1 MHKRFFFF
9 LLVLVIGA
17 SCTRYKDI
25 VYVRDLGKTTSDSL
39 IKTTYTTYKVQA
51 SDILYIKIRSSIN
64 PTAAEI
70 FNKTSSTSENTYYYN
85 TSNYY
90 LIGYPVDLGGYINIA
105 VLGDIKVAGLTMK
118 EIEQELQNKA
128 REIVSDA
135 EVVVRLLSFKITVLG
150 EIGSG
155 QKNIMAER
163 ANLFEVFAMS
173 GDILKSGNKH
183 NVLIMRTT
191 PEGIKT
197 FRVDVTDKNLISSP
211 LFYVQPN
218 DIIYVEPAKITAV
231 RLTLNELALFI
242 TSVSSVVT
250 LSLLVYNLVQK

>member
-1 MHKRFFFF
+1 
-9 LLVLVIGA
+9 
-17 SCTRYKDI
+17 
-25 VYVRDLGKTTSDSL
+25 
-39 IKTTYTTYKVQA
+39 
-51 SDILYIKIRSSIN
+51 
-64 PTAAEI
+64 
-70 FNKTSSTSENTYYYN
+70 
-85 TSNYY
+85 
-90 LIGYPVDLGGYINIA
+90 
-105 VLGDIKVAGLTMK
+105 MK

>member
-9 LLVLVIGA
+9 LLILAIGA

-39 IKTTYTTYKVQA
+39 IKTTYTTYKVQTT
-51 SDILYIKIRSSIN
+51 DILYVKIRSSIN
-64 PTAAEI
+64 PLATEI
-70 FNKTSSTSENTYYYN
+70 FNKTSSTTENTYYYN
-85 TSNYY
+85 ASNYY
-90 LIGYPVDLGGYINIA
+90 LIGYPVDMGGYITVA
-105 VLGDIKVAGLTMK
+105 VMGDIKVAGLTLK

-150 EIGSG
+150 EIGSS
-155 QKNIMAER
+155 QKTIMAER
-163 ANLFEVFAMS
+163 ANLFEVFAMC

-183 NVLIMRTT
+183 DVLIMRTT

-197 FRVDVTDKNLISSP
+197 FRVDVTDKNLVSSP

-250 LSLLVYNLVQK
+250 LSLLVYNLLQK